1 MDLDREELLSELRRE
16 ASGCRACDLWRR
28 GTQTVFGAGPAH
40 ARAMLVGEQPGD
52 REDIEGLPFV
62 GPAGQVLDRV
72 LEAAGIKRD
81 DVYLTN
87 AVKHFKWVE
96 GRGNRR
102 LHKKPN
108 VSEMSACFQWLE
120 RELAVLK
127 PHVVVCLGATATRSL
142 LGPKLSVTRDRGK
155 VLHPDFAPQALVTAH
170 PSSILRQQS
179 EEERRLAEAALE
191 ADLTVAARLL
201 R

>member
-1 MDLDREELLSELRRE
+1 
-16 ASGCRACDLWRR
+16 
-28 GTQTVFGAGPAH
+28 
-40 ARAMLVGEQPGD
+40 MLVGEQPGD

-62 GPAGQVLDRV
+62 GPAGRVLDHA
-72 LEAAGIKRD
+72 LENAGLQRE

-96 GRGNRR
+96 GRGTRR

-120 RELAVLK
+120 REIDLVQ
-127 PHVVVCLGATATRSL
+127 PQVVVCLGATAVRSL
-142 LGPKLSVTRDRGK
+142 LGTTVSVTRDRGK
-155 VLHPDFAPQALVTAH
+155 VLHPEFAPLALVTAH

-179 EEERRLAEAALE
+179 ADERRQAEADLE
-191 ADLTVAARLL
+191 ADLAVAVELL
-201 R
+201 G